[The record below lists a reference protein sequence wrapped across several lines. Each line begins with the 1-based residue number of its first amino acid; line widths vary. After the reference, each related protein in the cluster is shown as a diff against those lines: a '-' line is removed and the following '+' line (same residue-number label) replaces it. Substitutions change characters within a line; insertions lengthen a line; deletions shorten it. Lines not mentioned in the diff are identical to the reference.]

1 MLTVNDRNNIL
12 IIYVYSKKMCR
23 FTLSSRILF
32 YIKFSTLRLKN
43 EVSFSCDFYPYQKI
57 YTYISLDIMQI
68 WCRNFE

>member
-1 MLTVNDRNNIL
+1 
-12 IIYVYSKKMCR
+12 MCK

-68 WCRNFE
+68 